1 MPAAVLTLDNLVK
14 KATLIGAPICINQDE
29 SEMFYAFIMCS
40 GVSETCFDSEE
51 ALVQRIRQL
60 GFTGELRRVIYE
72 NALGEPVSRIID

>member
-1 MPAAVLTLDNLVK
+1 MPATVLPLDNLVK
-14 KATLIGAPICINQDE
+14 KATLIGAPICINQDD

-51 ALVQRIRQL
+51 TLAKQIRQL

-72 NALGEPVSRIID
+72 NAMGEPVFEIID